1 VLQPPFSRT
10 TYKTPL
16 RPRWFHGCAHAAADK
31 KVRSGVIELKLF
43 ETLSAPILRAYPALE
58 ASDLAFAPP
67 PKLDMGDLAMR
78 TFEAARKLKMPPAQ
92 LADQIVAEVAFG
104 PEVAAVRAAGPYVNF
119 KLDRS
124 VFGREIVED
133 IVNQGDHFGS
143 SGTGTGLTALV
154 EHTSINPN
162 ASPHVGRARNAMIGD
177 SLVRLLRFEK
187 YEVEV
192 HYYVNDMGRQIALL
206 ALVCDDPSTKTFDEM
221 LHLYVQA
228 NRRAEE
234 DPEFAAQAYALL
246 AKMEEGDTET
256 RDRLFAV
263 TELCLHGQLMV
274 LARLG
279 VKYDVFVRESKYVK
293 DPRLDVLLQAL
304 RDRGALFTDEE
315 ERLVVDLKQLGYEQ
329 DEGRYFVLMR
339 ANGSSLYGYRDLPYT
354 IDKAERGANLNIIVL
369 GEDHKLYAEQLR
381 RILATID
388 KAAPEPV
395 YYAYILLKEGKMSTR
410 QGKVILLSEFLDE
423 ATARAAAKVKEQC
436 TDLAEKEQQAI
447 AAKVAVAAVRFAILR
462 VGPNKNVIFDW
473 ETSLSFTGDTGP
485 YVQYSCARI
494 ASILRKY
501 GELPATLPEGFPI
514 ETDEEWALLIKL
526 SSLPDVIQA
535 ALEQRASAPVAQFC
549 IETARLF
556 TAFYHACP
564 VLNAPSEAQK
574 RARAHL
580 CGATH
585 QCLKNALGL
594 LGIEALDRM

>member
-1 VLQPPFSRT
+1 MHAGADYT
-10 TYKTPL
+10 T
-16 RPRWFHGCAHAAADK
+16 H
-31 KVRSGVIELKLF
+31 SGVIDLKLF
-43 ETLSAPILRAYPALE
+43 ETLSAPILKAYPALE
-58 ASDLAFAPP
+58 TSDLAFAPP

-78 TFEAARKLKMPPAQ
+78 TFEAARKLKMPPVK
-92 LADQIVAEVAFG
+92 LAEQIVAEVSFG
-104 PEVAAVRAAGPYVNF
+104 PEVAELRTAGPYVNF
-119 KLDRS
+119 KLDRG
-124 VFGREIVED
+124 VFAREIVRN
-133 IVNQGDHFGS
+133 IVSQGADFGS
-143 SGTGTGLTALV
+143 NATGEGLSALV

-206 ALVCDDPSTKTFDEM
+206 ALVCDDPATKTFDEM
-221 LHLYVQA
+221 LDLYVQA

-234 DPEFAAQAYALL
+234 DPEFAAQAYAIL
-246 AKMEEGDTET
+246 AKMEEGDAET
-256 RDRLFAV
+256 RERLFAV

-279 VKYDVFVRESKYVK
+279 VKYDVFVRESRYVK
-293 DPRLDVLLQAL
+293 DPRLDVLLDAL

-315 ERLVVDLKQLGYEQ
+315 ERLVVDLRQLGYEQ

-339 ANGSSLYGYRDLPYT
+339 ANGSSLYGYRDLAYT
-354 IDKAERGANLNIIVL
+354 IDKAERGADLNIIVL

-388 KAAPEPV
+388 KESPEPV

-410 QGKVILLSEFLDE
+410 QGKVVLLSDFLDE
-423 ATARAAAKVKEQC
+423 AAARAATKVQEQC
-436 TDLAEKEQQAI
+436 TDLSEKEQQAI

-473 ETSLSFTGDTGP
+473 ENSLSFTGDTGP

-501 GELPATLPEGFPI
+501 GARPTELPGEFPI
-514 ETDEEWALLIKL
+514 ETDEEWALVLKL
-526 SSLPDVIQA
+526 SSFPDVIQT

-564 VLNAPSEAQK
+564 VLNAPSEAHK
-574 RARAHL
+574 RTRAHL
-580 CGATH
+580 CEATH